1 MGGGIGKLDR
11 AVARRGDDFTVVD
24 DDRAHRH
31 FAARRGRFGLCEG
44 GIQEDLDFRLAYH
57 DDRHYHHDMTEKAIE
72 DKQGGERIAKRLSRA
87 GVCSRRDAEKLIAE
101 GRVTLNGAVLS
112 TPATIVTDADHI
124 LVDGKPV
131 GEAEPARLFRYH
143 KPHGLVTTRR
153 DEKGRQ
159 TIFDQMPA
167 GLPRLMSIGRLDL
180 TSEGLM
186 LLTND
191 GDMARHLEL
200 PSTGWMRR
208 YRVRA
213 FGRVDAGALERLKR
227 GITVEGVR
235 YGPIEAELENTQGA
249 NSWLNVGL
257 QEGRN
262 REIRRVFEHMGL
274 TVNRLIRV
282 AYGPFQL
289 GKLPEGAVEEVPR
302 RVVREQLG
310 DVLKL

>member
-1 MGGGIGKLDR
+1 
-11 AVARRGDDFTVVD
+11 
-24 DDRAHRH
+24 
-31 FAARRGRFGLCEG
+31 
-44 GIQEDLDFRLAYH
+44 
-57 DDRHYHHDMTEKAIE
+57 MTEASVPKE
-72 DKQGGERIAKRLSRA
+72 GERIAKRLSRA

-101 GRVTLNGAVLS
+101 GRVTLNGTVLT
-112 TPATIVTDADHI
+112 TPATLVTDSDAI
-124 LVDGKPV
+124 VVDGKLV
-131 GEAEPARLFRYH
+131 CGIEPARLFRYH

-167 GLPRLMSIGRLDL
+167 GLPRLISIGRLDL

-191 GDMARHLEL
+191 GELSRQLEL
-200 PSTGWMRR
+200 PSTAWVRR

-213 FGRVDAGALERLKR
+213 FGRLDMRALERLKN
-227 GITVEGVR
+227 GVTVEGVR
-235 YGPIEAELENTQGA
+235 YGPIVATFESAQGA
-249 NSWLNVGL
+249 NSWLTVEL

-262 REIRRVFEHMGL
+262 REIRRVFEHMDL

-289 GKLPEGAVEEVPR
+289 GKLPEGAVEEVPTR
-302 RVVREQLG
+302 IVKEEMAGLQKRG
-310 DVLKL
+310 